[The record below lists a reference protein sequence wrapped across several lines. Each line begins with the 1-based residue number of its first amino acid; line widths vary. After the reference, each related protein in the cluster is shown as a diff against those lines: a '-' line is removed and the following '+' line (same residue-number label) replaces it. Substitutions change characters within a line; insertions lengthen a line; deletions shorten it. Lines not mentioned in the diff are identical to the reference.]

1 MSPLLVLIVAVLATS
16 YAGPIVRFAAAPALA
31 IAFWR
36 LALVLPVTGGLAVL
50 EGSREQGA
58 GSSVTRQRLLPAP
71 RSLLALMTLSGLLLA
86 LHFWSWIA
94 SLRFTTVASSVV
106 LVSLK
111 PVFAWGIAAA
121 WLREH
126 PTRAEA
132 WGIALAVIGASL
144 IGVGDARLSSGALG
158 GDVLALLGALTG
170 AGYYVI
176 GRRVRQTVGIWRYA
190 TAVYA
195 VAAAALALPALARS
209 MPPVG
214 LARRRYMMRVEQL
227 RGGVVEAWHEVHVA
241 VVDSTGGLVARTGDP
256 ELVTFWRSAAKPFQ
270 ALPLVEDGAAARVG
284 LTSEELA
291 LACASHSS
299 EPDQV
304 ARVRELLGKIGCSER
319 DLLCGPHPPLSD
331 RVAQDYQTRGLRLTA
346 VYSNCSGKHAGMLA
360 LARHHGWPKEV
371 YTRLEHPVQ
380 QRCLAEVSRWTE
392 VGVGDIRTGVDGC
405 GVVCYG
411 LPLRNMALAYA
422 RP

>member
-1 MSPLLVLIVAVLATS
+1 
-16 YAGPIVRFAAAPALA
+16 
-31 IAFWR
+31 
-36 LALVLPVTGGLAVL
+36 
-50 EGSREQGA
+50 
-58 GSSVTRQRLLPAP
+58 
-71 RSLLALMTLSGLLLA
+71 
-86 LHFWSWIA
+86 
-94 SLRFTTVASSVV
+94 
-106 LVSLK
+106 
-111 PVFAWGIAAA
+111 
-121 WLREH
+121 
-126 PTRAEA
+126 
-132 WGIALAVIGASL
+132 
-144 IGVGDARLSSGALG
+144 
-158 GDVLALLGALTG
+158 
-170 AGYYVI
+170 
-176 GRRVRQTVGIWRYA
+176 
-190 TAVYA
+190 
-195 VAAAALALPALARS
+195 
-209 MPPVG
+209 
-214 LARRRYMMRVEQL
+214 MMRVEQL

-360 LARHHGWPKEV
+360 LARHHGWLTEF

-392 VGVGDIRTGVDGC
+392 VGVGDIRTAVDGC
-405 GVVCYG
+405 GVVCFG

-422 RP
+422 RLAIADFGLPIADSKGVRPIRSPQSAIVESMLRYPDLIAGEGRPCTEIMRAHPGRVIAKVGAEGVYCALLTQERLGVALKVADGHAVASALAMAAVLEELGLRPRPAGLTARPNVNTRGETVGELRVKGGLEQ